1 MTGDLDTIGTGSDL
15 DTVTTECVLVRENI
29 NINLNTWVNVF
40 LCVGVGHRHVQVDSI
55 PNIFLHVVHPHKGVH
70 PDPTQETDAGLLTIE
85 AKQEPDRALVLT
97 SRQNVEDVWYSS
109 CRAGK
114 SYEEILVC

>member
-1 MTGDLDTIGTGSDL
+1 MTGDLDTMGTGSDL
-15 DTVTTECVLVRENI
+15 DTVTTWWVLVRENL
-29 NINLNTWVNVF
+29 NLHTTWVNIF
-40 LCVGVGHRHVQVDSI
+40 LCVGAGHRHVQVDSL
-55 PNIFLHVVHPHKGVH
+55 PDIFLHVVHPHKGVH
-70 PDPTQETDAGLLTIE
+70 PNAPQETDAGLLSIE

-97 SRQNVEDVWYSS
+97 TSQNIEDVWYSS